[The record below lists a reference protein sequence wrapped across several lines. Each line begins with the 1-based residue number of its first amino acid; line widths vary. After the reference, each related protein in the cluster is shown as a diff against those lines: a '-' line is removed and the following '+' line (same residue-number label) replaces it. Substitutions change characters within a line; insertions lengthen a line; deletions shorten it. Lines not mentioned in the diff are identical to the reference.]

1 MTYPPTGS
9 PLSTKESPGVYQRYH
24 IATRPAPDIEK
35 WPSRF
40 RVRVRKTGLA
50 KLLLKELAHY
60 RGRLAPV
67 LSRPCLYGVFSGPV
81 GGFAPREEHCVGCL
95 RCTTEFPDFVR
106 VEHNAERRRLGD
118 SYFTSNYVDGVAYEA
133 STGLIPVKGAGYRG
147 KFGGEGWDGMWT
159 DMSEIVRPTR
169 DGIHG
174 REFISTVVDIGYTPN
189 FLLFDEAHQPYGAQ
203 PRSFSIPLPILFDA
217 SPNHSAQRVA
227 GIFASAAGEIGTL
240 AILPFDET
248 LKLTA
253 QANLAKAGSKSARS
267 TSPTFA
273 RLSSKNADFMHS
285 VVPVLRAEDASR
297 LDELKFTP
305 RLIEMQGWDQP
316 LFDALSARFPG
327 AIIALR
333 TGFETEESLLG
344 YAERGVRV
352 FHLLADLHGRSMD
365 GRFVLDL
372 IRSAHKRF
380 VDAGIRDE
388 VTLIAS
394 GGVIAAE
401 HVAKAIL
408 CGADAVALDT
418 PLLVALQARF
428 NGECVERGNSSF
440 SLPTDLPEQWGV
452 QRLKNLAA
460 SWRDQLLELM
470 GAMGLREV
478 RRLRGEMG
486 RAMFMRTL
494 EAEAFA
500 GIEGYAGGSRD

>member
-1 MTYPPTGS
+1 MSYPPTK
-9 PLSTKESPGVYQRYH
+9 LNTQESPSAYQRYH
-24 IATRPAPDIEK
+24 ISTRLAPDIEK

-40 RVRVRKTGLA
+40 KVHVRKTGLA
-50 KLLLKELAHY
+50 KLLLKELRHY

-67 LSRPCLYGVFSGPV
+67 LSRPCMYGVFSGPL
-81 GGFAPREEHCVGCL
+81 GGFAPRQHLCVGCL
-95 RCTTEFPDFVR
+95 RCTTEFPDFVS
-106 VEHNAERRRLGD
+106 VEHNADRRKLGD
-118 SYFTSNYVDGVAYEA
+118 SYFAFNYVDSISYEA

-189 FLLFDEAHQPYGAQ
+189 FLLFDENHQPYGTQ

-217 SPNHSAQRVA
+217 SPNHAAQKMA
-227 GIFASAAGEIGTL
+227 GIFANAAAKIDTL
-240 AILPFDET
+240 AVLPFDEA
-248 LKLTA
+248 LKLGEYAT
-253 QANLAKAGSKSARS
+253 
-267 TSPTFA
+267 
-273 RLSSKNADFMHS
+273 S
-285 VVPVLRAEDASR
+285 VVAVLRAEDGNR
-297 LDELKFTP
+297 LSELNFTP

-316 LFDALSARFPG
+316 LFDALSERFPES
-327 AIIALR
+327 IIALR
-333 TGFETEESLLG
+333 TGFEAEESLVE

-372 IRSAHKRF
+372 IRSAHKRL

-388 VTLIAS
+388 VTLI
-394 GGVIAAE
+394 GGGGIIAAE

-408 CGADAVALDT
+408 CGLDAVALDT
-418 PLLVALQARF
+418 PLLVALQAKF
-428 NGECVERGNSSF
+428 NGGCDARGNSSF
-440 SLPTDLPEQWGV
+440 IFPHALSEEWGV

-460 SWRDQLLELM
+460 SWRDQLLEVM

-500 GIEGYAGGSRD
+500 GIEGYAGGNCD